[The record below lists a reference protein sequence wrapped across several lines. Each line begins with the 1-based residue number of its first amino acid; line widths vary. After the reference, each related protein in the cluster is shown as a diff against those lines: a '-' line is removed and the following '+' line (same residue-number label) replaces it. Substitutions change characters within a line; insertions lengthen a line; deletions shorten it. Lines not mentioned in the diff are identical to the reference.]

1 MGGSARGPGQE
12 AREGPRHTQKNQFWW
27 VFVGAGWAKS
37 HQSQLD
43 ATPLFYPRR
52 GHYSGTGLMGASVW
66 GPTHKKISFGGFP
79 RGWEGQKVT
88 KASFGDFLASPP
100 PGKATKADFSECG
113 APHRGTGEAR
123 P

>member
-66 GPTHKKISFGGFP
+66 GPTHKKNQLWWVSTGVGGAKSHQSQF
-79 RGWEGQKVT
+79 W
-88 KASFGDFLASPP
+88 
-100 PGKATKADFSECG
+100 
-113 APHRGTGEAR
+113 
-123 P
+123 